1 MPDLLRTSLSGL
13 LASQRAISTTGNNI
27 ANANTDGYSR
37 QSVQFATRPPA
48 AFGNGFIGNG
58 VDVVTV
64 TRNYDQFALEQLRGN
79 QVEFGRL
86 DAFAGLAG
94 QVDNILGDPNTGI
107 ATSLGSFFGAWQDVA
122 NDPASL
128 SGRQLLVAQVGTLAD
143 RFRQTSLR
151 LDALEENSNDQ
162 IRATVAQVNS
172 LAQGVARLNKDI
184 EIAQAS
190 VSQPPNDLLDTRDKL
205 ISQLSELVGVSTV
218 AQDNGA
224 VNVFIGTGQPLVIGG
239 TAQTLGVRPS
249 EFDLARIDVVL
260 ETSSGP
266 QPITSAISGG
276 QLGGFLQFRSQI
288 LDQARDVLGQV
299 ASGVAYAV
307 NEQNA
312 AGLDLNGFLGGNIFN
327 ISPPAALA
335 STGNTSAATVGV
347 QVTDIGA
354 LQPEEYVLRY
364 DGAAWSAVTPA
375 GRSVALTGT
384 GTALDPLV
392 AEGLSFTV
400 SGAAA
405 AGDRFLVRSTRDA
418 AGSLRGA
425 LTDPRGIAAAGPVRT
440 SAAAANL
447 GTGVISA
454 GTVVDAADPAL
465 LTTVNIAFTS
475 PTTYT
480 VNGGGSFTYTAGS
493 PITINGW
500 EVSLTGAPVT
510 GDSFRIERNAGGTG
524 DNRNALLVAGIQSRG
539 VLNGGS
545 TSVNDAFGGL
555 VGQIG
560 TITRQANITRDAQ
573 AAITSDSRET
583 LLSKT
588 GVNLDEEA
596 ADLLRWQQAYQ
607 ASARVVSVA
616 NELFQTLLNTTGR

>member
-13 LASQRAISTTGNNI
+13 LASQRAITTTGNNI
-27 ANANTDGYSR
+27 ANANTEGYSR

-64 TRNYDQFALEQLRGN
+64 TRNYDQFALDQLRGN
-79 QVEFGRL
+79 QVELGRL

-151 LDALEENSNDQ
+151 LDALEGNSNDQ
-162 IRATVAQVNS
+162 ISTTVAQINS
-172 LAQGVARLNKDI
+172 LAQSVARLNKDI

-218 AQDNGA
+218 PQDNGA

-239 TAQTLGVRPS
+239 TAQALGVRPS
-249 EFDLARIDVVL
+249 EFDLGRIDVVL

-266 QPITSAISGG
+266 QAITGAINGG

-288 LDQARDVLGQV
+288 LDEARDVLGQI

-307 NEQNA
+307 NQQNA
-312 AGLDLNGFLGGNIFN
+312 AGLDLNGFLGGDIFS
-327 ISPPAALA
+327 IAPPSALA
-335 STGNTSAATVGV
+335 STGNTSAATIGV
-347 QVTDIGA
+347 QVSDIGA
-354 LQPEEYVLRY
+354 LQPEEYLLRY
-364 DGAAWSAVTPA
+364 DGTAWSAVTPA
-375 GRSVALTGT
+375 GRSVTLTGT

-400 SGAAA
+400 SGTPA
-405 AGDRFLVRSTRDA
+405 AGDRFLVRATRDA
-418 AGSLRGA
+418 AGSLRAA
-425 LTDPRGIAAAGPVRT
+425 LTDPRGIAAAGPIRT

-454 GTVVDAADPAL
+454 GTVVDASNPAL
-465 LTTVNIAFTS
+465 LSTVNIAFTS
-475 PTTYT
+475 PTTYS
-480 VNGGGSFTYTAGS
+480 VNGSGSFTYTAGS

-510 GDSFRIERNAGGTG
+510 GDTFRIERNAGGTG

-573 AAITSDSRET
+573 SAITSDSRET
-583 LLSKT
+583 LLAKT

-616 NELFQTLLNTTGR
+616 NDLFQTLLNTTGR